1 METNHSA
8 SARMLRRAKLFLS
21 LSFARNSNAG
31 LILNHIGLK

>member
-1 METNHSA
+1 METTHSA

-21 LSFARNSNAG
+21 LGFAPNSNTG